1 MKRTIEIRNG
11 SGWNN
16 YAGLKELKNLLAGT
30 RGLMKKNGVAEIHIG
45 PADDEK
51 PFGVA
56 ARYFDED
63 GEMIWE
69 QSFGEDSSA
78 SWIRGR
84 VTSLLEETISVR
96 REKVRAKRA
105 AEALKKANAA
115 GFDTAKEHRDH
126 LAAMAAEEKAKHAA
140 ERDIRWAWLKGDN
153 GGKEAAAAALEKMRE
168 LRKACPQADGMTR
181 GGKLGKLINPASP
194 SGGWAEVFESYALD
208 NETRNNGMLAWL
220 LQNGHRAGLDD
231 RHFFFTAA
239 S

>member
-1 MKRTIEIRNG
+1 MKHNIEIRNG

-16 YAGLKELKNLLAGT
+16 YAGLKDLKNLPAGT
-30 RGLMKKNGVAEIHIG
+30 KGLMKKNGVAEINIG

-56 ARYFDED
+56 ARYYDAD

-84 VTSLLEETISVR
+84 ITSLLEETISVR
-96 REKVRAKRA
+96 REQVRAERA

-115 GFDTAKEHRDH
+115 GFATANEHSDH
-126 LAAMAAEEKAKHAA
+126 LAAMKAKAAA

-153 GGKEAAAAALEKMRE
+153 GGKEAAAAAVEKMRE

-181 GGKLGKLINPASP
+181 GGKLGKLINSDSP
-194 SGGWAEVFESYALD
+194 FGGWAEVFESHVLD
-208 NETRNNGMLAWL
+208 NETRRNGMLAWL

-231 RHFFFTAA
+231 RHFFFAA
-239 S
+239 AE